1 MQLLKIRFYQLKRD
15 LGILFFPI
23 LALASCISFF
33 AFNHPEKVGLYV
45 VAIIAYLFY
54 SFHKNRGDL
63 AFAYK
68 HFNYAKTQIITEYQL
83 FLLPFSVPVLFTE
96 YWYSFFALH
105 TLVLA
110 IPFLDTSRKIQFK
123 FLFIT
128 NYFKNDYIFI
138 SGIRKNMFVLVPLLL
153 IGLALSPLKL
163 FPLVALFIFNA
174 VVFSFYE
181 VNESVQMIQAS
192 NKTPK
197 QFISSLLSS
206 AAVKLAI
213 VNAPVLII
221 NTAFNFDLFL
231 FNFYFLIYNLLMLA
245 TVIVLKYADYQ
256 YKKQG
261 NSIQI
266 KLIIMILGLFIPY
279 LSPLTLIF
287 YVQSRAE
294 AIKNLNNYLDDRHS

>member
-23 LALASCISFF
+23 LALTSCISFF
-33 AFNHPEKVGLYV
+33 AFNHPEKVGYYA
-45 VAIIAYLFY
+45 VAIITYLFY

-63 AFAYK
+63 SFAYK
-68 HFNYAKTQIITEYQL
+68 HFNSAKTQVVTEYQL
-83 FLLPFSVPVLFTE
+83 FLFPFSIPILFTN
-96 YWYSFFALH
+96 YWCVFFILHAL
-105 TLVLA
+105 VFV
-110 IPFLDTSRKIQFK
+110 IPFIDTTRKIQFK
-123 FLFIT
+123 ILFVT
-128 NYFKNDYIFI
+128 KHFKNDYIFI
-138 SGIRKNMFVLVPLLL
+138 SGIRKNLFVLVPLML
-153 IGLALSPLKL
+153 IALVLSPLKL

-197 QFISSLLSS
+197 QFLADKLSS
-206 AAVKLAI
+206 AVFKMAI
-213 VNAPVLII
+213 INSPILII
-221 NTAFNFDLFL
+221 NTVFNFDLFL
-231 FNFYFLIYNLLMLA
+231 FNLYFLFYNLLMLA

-266 KLIIMILGLFIPY
+266 KLIIMIFGLFLPY
-279 LSPLTLIF
+279 LAPLTIIF
-287 YVQSRAE
+287 YFQSRTE
-294 AIKNLNNYLDDRHS
+294 ALKNLNNYLDDYN

>member
-15 LGILFFPI
+15 LGILFFPL
-23 LALASCISFF
+23 LALASCISYF
-33 AFNHPEKVGLYV
+33 AFNHTEKVGLYMI
-45 VAIIAYLFY
+45 AIITYLFY

-63 AFAYK
+63 SFAYK
-68 HFNYAKTQIITEYQL
+68 HFNSAKTQIITEYQL
-83 FLLPFSVPVLFTE
+83 FLLPVSIPVLFTS
-96 YWYSFFALH
+96 YWYSLFILH
-105 TLVLA
+105 MLVFA
-110 IPFLDTSRKIQFK
+110 IPLIDVKHKIQFK
-123 FLFIT
+123 FLFLT
-128 NYFKNDYIFI
+128 QYFKNDYIFI
-138 SGIRKNMFVLVPLLL
+138 SGIRKNLFVLIPLIL
-153 IGLALSPLKL
+153 IAVVLSPLKL
-163 FPLVALFIFNA
+163 FPLVALFIANA

-197 QFISSLLSS
+197 QFLSSLLSS
-206 AAVKLAI
+206 AVIKLVI
-213 VNAPVLII
+213 VNAPVLIV
-221 NTAFNFDLFL
+221 NTLFNFDLFL
-231 FNFYFLIYNLLMLA
+231 FNLYFLLYNLLMLA

-287 YVQSRAE
+287 YIQSRAE
-294 AIKNLNNYLDDRHS
+294 AIKNLNNYLDDSH

>member
-1 MQLLKIRFYQLKRD
+1 MQILKIRFYQLKRD

-23 LALASCISFF
+23 LALASCVSYF
-33 AFNHPEKVGLYV
+33 AFNHPERVGLYAA
-45 VAIIAYLFY
+45 AIIMYVFY

-63 AFAYK
+63 SFTYK
-68 HFNYAKTQIITEYQL
+68 HFNSAKTQIVAEYQL
-83 FLLPFSVPVLFTE
+83 FLLPVSIPVLFTS
-96 YWYSFFALH
+96 YWHVFFALH
-105 TLVLA
+105 ALVFL

-123 FLFIT
+123 FLFVT
-128 NYFKNDYIFI
+128 KYFKSDYIFI
-138 SGIRKNMFVLVPLLL
+138 SGIRKNIFVLVPLILL
-153 IGLALSPLKL
+153 ALILSPLKL
-163 FPLVALFIFNA
+163 FPLVALFIANA

-197 QFISSLLSS
+197 QFLSSLLSS
-206 AAVKLAI
+206 AVAKLLI
-213 VNAPVLII
+213 LNVPVLII
-221 NTAFNFDLFL
+221 NTIFNFDLFL
-231 FNFYFLIYNLLMLA
+231 FNFYFLLYNLLMLA

-261 NSIQI
+261 NSVQI

-287 YVQSRAE
+287 YFQSRAE
-294 AIKNLNNYLDDRHS
+294 AIKNLNNYLDDRH

>member
-1 MQLLKIRFYQLKRD
+1 MQILLIRYYQLKRD

-23 LALASCISFF
+23 LVLAFGISYF
-33 AFNHPEKVGLYV
+33 AFNHPQKVGLYV
-45 VAIIAYLFY
+45 LAIIVYLFY

-63 AFAYK
+63 SFAHK
-68 HFNYAKTQIITEYQL
+68 HLNSAKTQIITEYQL
-83 FLLPFSVPVLFTE
+83 FLLPFSLPVLLTD
-96 YWYSFFALH
+96 YWYCFFVLHAL
-105 TLVLA
+105 VFV
-110 IPFLDTSRKIQFK
+110 IPFIDITRKIQFK

-128 NYFKNDYIFI
+128 KYFTNDYIFI
-138 SGIRKNMFVLVPLLL
+138 SGIRKNLYVLIPLIL
-153 IGLALSPLKL
+153 IALVLSPLKL

-192 NKTPK
+192 RKTPK
-197 QFISSLLSS
+197 QFLSGLLRS
-206 AAVKLAI
+206 AATKLVI
-213 VNAPVLII
+213 VNAPILVI
-221 NTAFNFDLFL
+221 NTVFNYDLFL
-231 FNFYFLIYNLLMLA
+231 FNFYFFIYNLLMLA
-245 TVIVLKYADYQ
+245 TVIALKYADYQ

-287 YVQSRAE
+287 YIQSRME
-294 AIKNLNNYLDDRHS
+294 AIKNLNNYLDDQH

>member
-15 LGILFFPI
+15 LGILFFPL
-23 LALASCISFF
+23 LALASCISYFV
-33 AFNHPEKVGLYV
+33 FNHPEKVGLYMI
-45 VAIIAYLFY
+45 AIITYLFY

-63 AFAYK
+63 SFAYK
-68 HFNYAKTQIITEYQL
+68 HFNSAKTQIITEYQL
-83 FLLPFSVPVLFTE
+83 FLLPVSIPVLFTS
-96 YWYSFFALH
+96 YWYSLFILH
-105 TLVLA
+105 MLVFA
-110 IPFLDTSRKIQFK
+110 IPLIDVKHKIQFK
-123 FLFIT
+123 FLFLT
-128 NYFKNDYIFI
+128 HYFKKDYIFI
-138 SGIRKNMFVLVPLLL
+138 SGIRKNLFVLVPLIL
-153 IGLALSPLKL
+153 IAVFLSPLKL
-163 FPLVALFIFNA
+163 FPLVALFIANA

-197 QFISSLLSS
+197 QFLSSLLSS
-206 AAVKLAI
+206 AVIKLVI
-213 VNAPVLII
+213 VNAPVLIV
-221 NTAFNFDLFL
+221 NTLFNFDLFL
-231 FNFYFLIYNLLMLA
+231 FNLYFLLYNLLMLA

-287 YVQSRAE
+287 YIQSRAE
-294 AIKNLNNYLDDRHS
+294 AIKNLNNYLDDSH

>member
-1 MQLLKIRFYQLKRD
+1 MQLLKIRFYQIKRD

-23 LALASCISFF
+23 LILTFSVSYF
-33 AFNHPEKVGLYV
+33 AFNHPEKVGLYA
-45 VAIIAYLFY
+45 VAIILYLFY

-63 AFAYK
+63 SFAYK
-68 HFNYAKTQIITEYQL
+68 HFNSAKTQIVSEYQL
-83 FLLPFSVPVLFTE
+83 FLLPFSVPVLFTA
-96 YWYSFFALH
+96 YWYGFFALH
-105 TLVLA
+105 ALVFL
-110 IPFLDTSRKIQFK
+110 IPFVDTTRKIQFK

-128 NYFKNDYIFI
+128 QYFKNDYIFI
-138 SGIRKNMFVLVPLLL
+138 SGVRKNLFVLVPLIL
-153 IGLALSPLKL
+153 IALVLSPLKL

-287 YVQSRAE
+287 YVQSRTE
-294 AIKNLNNYLDDRHS
+294 AIKNLNNYLDDRH

>member
-23 LALASCISFF
+23 SALAFGISYF
-33 AFNHPEKVGLYV
+33 AFNHPQKVGLYA
-45 VAIIAYLFY
+45 VAIIVYLFY

-63 AFAYK
+63 SFAHK
-68 HFNYAKTQIITEYQL
+68 HFNSAKTQIIAEYQL
-83 FLLPFSVPVLFTE
+83 FLLPFSLPVLLTD
-96 YWYSFFALH
+96 YWYSFFVLH
-105 TLVLA
+105 GLILA
-110 IPFLDTSRKIQFK
+110 IPFLDTTRKIQFK

-128 NYFKNDYIFI
+128 KHFKNDYVFI
-138 SGIRKNMFVLVPLLL
+138 SGIRKNLFVLIPLIL
-153 IGLALSPLKL
+153 IALTLSPLKL
-163 FPLVALFIFNA
+163 FSLVALFIFNA

-197 QFISSLLSS
+197 QFLSGLLRS
-206 AAVKLAI
+206 AATKLI
-213 VNAPVLII
+213 IINAPVLIV
-221 NTAFNFDLFL
+221 NTLFNSDLFL
-231 FNFYFLIYNLLMLA
+231 FNFYFLVYNILMLA

-287 YVQSRAE
+287 YVQSRTE
-294 AIKNLNNYLDDRHS
+294 AIKNLNNYLDDQY

>member
-23 LALASCISFF
+23 LALASCISYF
-33 AFNHPEKVGLYV
+33 ACNHPAQIGLYV
-45 VAIIAYLFY
+45 VAIITYLFY

-63 AFAYK
+63 SFAYK
-68 HFNYAKTQIITEYQL
+68 HFGSAKTQIISEYQL
-83 FLLPFSVPVLFTE
+83 FLLPVSVPVLFTN
-96 YWYSFFALH
+96 YWYGFFILH
-105 TLVLA
+105 ALVLA
-110 IPFLDTSRKIQFK
+110 IPFVDTTRKIQFK

-128 NYFKNDYIFI
+128 QYFKNDYIFI
-138 SGIRKNMFVLVPLLL
+138 SGIRKNLFVLIPLILVAL
-153 IGLALSPLKL
+153 TLSPLKL
-163 FPLVALFIFNA
+163 FLLVALFIFNA

-181 VNESVQMIQAS
+181 INESVQMIQAS
-192 NKTPK
+192 NKNPK
-197 QFISSLLSS
+197 QFLSGLFSS
-206 AAVKLAI
+206 AAIKLFVI
-213 VNAPVLII
+213 NAPVLIV
-221 NTAFNFDLFL
+221 NTVFNYDLFL
-231 FNFYFLIYNLLMLA
+231 FNFYFLLYNLLMLA

-287 YVQSRAE
+287 YFQSRAE
-294 AIKNLNNYLDDRHS
+294 AIKNLNNYLDDSH

>member
-1 MQLLKIRFYQLKRD
+1 MQILKIRFYQLKRD

-23 LALASCISFF
+23 VALASCISYF

-45 VAIIAYLFY
+45 VAIITYLFY

-63 AFAYK
+63 SFIYK
-68 HFNYAKTQIITEYQL
+68 HFNSAKTQIITEYQL
-83 FLLPFSVPVLFTE
+83 FLLPLSIPVLLTS
-96 YWYSFFALH
+96 YWYFFFVLHALVC
-105 TLVLA
+105 L
-110 IPFLDTSRKIQFK
+110 IPFVDTTRKIQFK

-128 NYFKNDYIFI
+128 RYFKNDYIFI
-138 SGIRKNMFVLVPLLL
+138 SGIRKNLFVLVPLLL
-153 IGLALSPLKL
+153 IALLLSPLKL

-192 NKTPK
+192 NKVPK
-197 QFISSLLSS
+197 QFLSGLLTS

-213 VNAPVLII
+213 VNVPVLIV
-221 NTAFNFDLFL
+221 NTVFNFDLFL
-231 FNFYFLIYNLLMLA
+231 FNLYFLIYNLLMLA

-287 YVQSRAE
+287 YFQSRAE
-294 AIKNLNNYLDDRHS
+294 AIKNLNNYLDDRH

>member
-15 LGILFFPI
+15 LGILFFPL
-23 LALASCISFF
+23 LALASCISYF
-33 AFNHPEKVGLYV
+33 AFNHPEKVGLYMI
-45 VAIIAYLFY
+45 AIITYLFY

-63 AFAYK
+63 SFAYK
-68 HFNYAKTQIITEYQL
+68 HFNSAKNQIITEYQL
-83 FLLPFSVPVLFTE
+83 FLLPVSIPVLFTS
-96 YWYSFFALH
+96 YWYSLFILH
-105 TLVLA
+105 MLVFA
-110 IPFLDTSRKIQFK
+110 IPLIDVKHKIQFK
-123 FLFIT
+123 FLFLT
-128 NYFKNDYIFI
+128 QYFKNDYIFI
-138 SGIRKNMFVLVPLLL
+138 SGIRKNLFVLVPLIL
-153 IGLALSPLKL
+153 IAVFLSPLKL
-163 FPLVALFIFNA
+163 FPLVALFIANA

-197 QFISSLLSS
+197 QFLSCLLSS
-206 AAVKLAI
+206 AVIKLVI
-213 VNAPVLII
+213 VNAPVLIV
-221 NTAFNFDLFL
+221 NTLFNFDLFL
-231 FNFYFLIYNLLMLA
+231 FNLYFLLYNLLMLA

-287 YVQSRAE
+287 YIQSRAE
-294 AIKNLNNYLDDRHS
+294 AIKNLNNYLDDSH

>member
-1 MQLLKIRFYQLKRD
+1 MQILKIRFYQLKRD
-15 LGILFFPI
+15 LGILFFPL
-23 LALASCISFF
+23 LALASCISYFS
-33 AFNHPEKVGLYV
+33 FNHPDKVGLYV
-45 VAIIAYLFY
+45 IAIIIYLFY

-63 AFAYK
+63 SFVYK
-68 HFNYAKTQIITEYQL
+68 HFNSAKTQIITEYQL
-83 FLLPFSVPVLFTE
+83 FLLPFSLPVLFTD
-96 YWYSFFALH
+96 YWYSFFVLH
-105 TLVLA
+105 VLVLA
-110 IPFLDTSRKIQFK
+110 IPFLETSRKIQFK

-128 NYFKNDYIFI
+128 KHFKNDYIFI
-138 SGIRKNMFVLVPLLL
+138 SGVRKNLFVLIPLIL
-153 IGLALSPLKL
+153 IAFLLSPLKL

-197 QFISSLLSS
+197 QFLSSLLSS
-206 AAVKLAI
+206 AIVKLVI

-221 NTAFNFDLFL
+221 NTLFNFDLFL
-231 FNFYFLIYNLLMLA
+231 FNLYFLLYNLLMLA
-245 TVIVLKYADYQ
+245 TVMVLKYADYQ

-287 YVQSRAE
+287 YVQSRVE
-294 AIKNLNNYLDDRHS
+294 AIKNLNNYLDDCY

>member
-68 HFNYAKTQIITEYQL
+68 HFNSAKAQIITEYQL

-128 NYFKNDYIFI
+128 KYFKNDYIFI
-138 SGIRKNMFVLVPLLL
+138 SGIRKNHVRFSSFVINR
-153 IGLALSPLKL
+153 IGFESFKT
-163 FPLVALFIFNA
+163 
-174 VVFSFYE
+174 FSF
-181 VNESVQMIQAS
+181 SC
-192 NKTPK
+192 
-197 QFISSLLSS
+197 
-206 AAVKLAI
+206 
-213 VNAPVLII
+213 
-221 NTAFNFDLFL
+221 
-231 FNFYFLIYNLLMLA
+231 LIY
-245 TVIVLKYADYQ
+245 
-256 YKKQG
+256 
-261 NSIQI
+261 
-266 KLIIMILGLFIPY
+266 F
-279 LSPLTLIF
+279 
-287 YVQSRAE
+287 
-294 AIKNLNNYLDDRHS
+294 